1 MGISEANTR
10 NCKPILGVSGV
21 GRKYHNNLGANKS
34 LYHCYCFRYAGTM
47 VRLILEVQTMRKK
60 CVAPKKI
67 DIQEFDCTK
76 PPRLPDG
83 DESKVMSGER
93 R

>member
-1 MGISEANTR
+1 
-10 NCKPILGVSGV
+10 
-21 GRKYHNNLGANKS
+21 
-34 LYHCYCFRYAGTM
+34 
-47 VRLILEVQTMRKK
+47 MRKK